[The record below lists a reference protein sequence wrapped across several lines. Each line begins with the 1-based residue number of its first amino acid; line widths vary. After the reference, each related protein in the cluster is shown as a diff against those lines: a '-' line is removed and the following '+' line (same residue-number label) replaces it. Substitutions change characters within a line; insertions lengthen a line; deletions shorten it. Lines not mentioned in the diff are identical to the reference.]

1 MNEKFPVLLVIIS
14 TFVHSISSPEYV
26 CTKSFSTRLLT
37 FITACFLFLLTITS
51 EFYPKQAIE
60 IAAVQDATHADEQ
73 VETILSQYKL
83 LNMLDNIEHMQAS
96 TN

>member
-1 MNEKFPVLLVIIS
+1 
-14 TFVHSISSPEYV
+14 
-26 CTKSFSTRLLT
+26 
-37 FITACFLFLLTITS
+37 LTITS